1 MRRFAVV
8 GSPIAHSLSPVLHT
22 AAYRSLGVTDADY
35 ERFDVPAGTLG
46 AFLRDGEGTRLQGLS
61 VTMPDKVE
69 AHDLADEHDATSRE
83 LGIANTLLR
92 TGEDSWRA
100 ENHDVHGITAALRDH
115 LPGSTPGRATDP
127 TVAGILGSGATA
139 LSAVAAA
146 AELGVRRVLLSAR
159 SPGKLAPLRQL
170 AEHRG
175 IAITEIPWSGSEQ
188 VLEADVVI
196 SALAIEGA
204 HALAESWSERSLP
217 PMPLV
222 LLDALYDPW
231 PAPLSALVGAHGGEV
246 ASGLEMLIHQA
257 DLQLRSMLGIE
268 AAPLD
273 AMRDAA
279 LEALGSR

>member
-22 AAYRSLGVTDADY
+22 AAYRSLGVTDAGY

-46 AFLRDGEGTRLQGLS
+46 AFLREGEGTRLQGLS

-115 LPGSTPGRATDP
+115 LPGSTSGRGTDP
-127 TVAGILGSGATA
+127 AVAGVLGSGATA

-146 AELGVRRVLLSAR
+146 AQLGVHRVLLSAR
-159 SPGKLAPLRQL
+159 SPEKLAPLRQL
-170 AEHRG
+170 SEHRG
-175 IAITEIPWSGSEQ
+175 IAVTEVPWSGSEQ

-196 SALAIEGA
+196 SALAIDGA
-204 HALAESWSERSLP
+204 RALAESWSERSLP
-217 PMPLV
+217 PMPLA

-231 PAPLSALVGAHGGEV
+231 PAPLSALVGTHGGQV

-257 DLQLRSMLGIE
+257 DLQMRSMLGID
-268 AAPLD
+268 AAPLG
-273 AMRDAA
+273 AMREAA